1 MLMRDFELNLSDD
14 AEITNRNNKVKKKW
28 ASETF

>member
-1 MLMRDFELNLSDD
+1 MRDFELNVRDD
-14 AEITNRNNKVKKKW
+14 AEIRNWNNKVKKKW